1 MKSNYGSHH
10 LLYTHSKMLTFTL
23 GFFLIWFLCWWMR
36 DKLKIGNVSDKYVFI
51 TGCDTGF
58 GNLAAK
64 AFDVDGFRVLAGCLT
79 EEGAQD
85 LKKETSSR
93 LKTIMLDITKS
104 DSIENA
110 TDLIKV
116 EVGNRGLWGLINNAG
131 IAGIFCPTDWLQ
143 IEHFRRPIEVNLL
156 GPIEI
161 TLKLLPLIKKARG
174 RIVNV
179 SSVLGRLSLTGG
191 GYFPSK
197 FGMEAFNDSLRRDMK
212 HFGIKVSCIEPGMF
226 VTKLTDCNLQRHGKQ
241 ELWDHLSPDLKKQ
254 YGEKYLIQ
262 SDTRQENL
270 VKKLSSTDLSKVVWC
285 MEHALTAKY
294 PRSRYSAGIDAKLL
308 WIPMTYLPT
317 FASDYL
323 LAQDIVIDSTA
334 I

>member
-1 MKSNYGSHH
+1 MFAYI
-10 LLYTHSKMLTFTL
+10 L
-23 GFFLIWFLCWWMR
+23 GFLLIWFLCWWMR
-36 DKLKIGNVSDKYVFI
+36 DKLKIEKLSDKYVFI

-64 AFDVDGFRVLAGCLT
+64 VLDIGGFRVLAGCLT

-85 LKKETSSR
+85 LKKETSGR
-93 LKTIMLDITKS
+93 LKTIPLDITKS

-110 TDLIKV
+110 TDQIKV
-116 EVGNRGLWGLINNAG
+116 EVGNSGLWGLINNAG
-131 IAGIFCPTDWLQ
+131 ISGILCPIDWLR
-143 IEHFRRPIEVNLL
+143 IEHFRKPIEVNLL
-156 GPIEI
+156 GPIEV

-179 SSVLGRLSLTGG
+179 SSVLGRLALSGG

-212 HFGIKVSCIEPGMF
+212 SFGIKVSCIEPGIF
-226 VTKLTDCNLQRHGKQ
+226 ETKLTDCSLQRHEKKA
-241 ELWDHLSPDLKKQ
+241 LWDNLPPDVKKQ
-254 YGEKYLIQ
+254 YGKDYLIQ
-262 SDTRQENL
+262 SDTRQQKL
-270 VKKLSSTDLSKVVWC
+270 VKKLSSTDLSQVVWC

-294 PRSRYSAGIDAKLL
+294 PRTRYSAGIDAKLL

-317 FASDYL
+317 FAADYL
-323 LAQDIVIDSTA
+323 LTKDTVIDPNA
-334 I
+334 E

>member
-1 MKSNYGSHH
+1 
-10 LLYTHSKMLTFTL
+10 MLEYIL
-23 GFFLIWFLCWWMR
+23 GFLLIWFLCWWMR
-36 DKLKIGNVSDKYVFI
+36 DKLRVGKVSDKYVFI

-64 AFDVDGFRVLAGCLT
+64 ILDVGGFRVLAGCLT
-79 EEGAQD
+79 EEGAQN
-85 LKKETSSR
+85 LRKETSSR
-93 LKTIMLDITKS
+93 LKTIPLDITKS

-110 TDLIKV
+110 ADLIKM
-116 EVGNRGLWGLINNAG
+116 EVGKRGLWGLINNAG
-131 IAGIFCPTDWLQ
+131 IAGILCPTDWLQ

-156 GPIEI
+156 GPIEM

-197 FGMEAFNDSLRRDMK
+197 FGMEAFNDSL
-212 HFGIKVSCIEPGMF
+212 S
-226 VTKLTDCNLQRHGKQ
+226 LQHHEKQ
-241 ELWDHLSPDLKKQ
+241 DIWSHLPPDVKKQ
-254 YGEKYLIQ
+254 YGEDYLIQ
-262 SDTRQENL
+262 SDTRQEKL
-270 VKKLSSTDLSKVVWC
+270 VKKLSSTDLSQVVWC

-294 PRSRYSAGIDAKLL
+294 PRTRYSAGFDAKLL

-317 FASDYL
+317 FATDYL
-323 LAQDIVIDSTA
+323 LAQDIVIDSNA
-334 I
+334 V

>member
-1 MKSNYGSHH
+1 MFEYI
-10 LLYTHSKMLTFTL
+10 L
-23 GFFLIWFLCWWMR
+23 GFLLIWFLCWWMR
-36 DKLKIGNVSDKYVFI
+36 DKLKVGKVSDKYVFI

-64 AFDVDGFRVLAGCLT
+64 VLDIGGFRVLAGCLT
-79 EEGAQD
+79 EEGAQN

-93 LKTIMLDITKS
+93 LKTIPLDITKS

-110 TDLIKV
+110 ADLIKM
-116 EVGNRGLWGLINNAG
+116 EVGKRGLWGLINNAG
-131 IAGIFCPTDWLQ
+131 IAGILCPTDWLQ

-179 SSVLGRLSLTGG
+179 SSVLGRLALTGG

-212 HFGIKVSCIEPGMF
+212 HFGIKVSCIEPGIF
-226 VTKLTDCNLQRHGKQ
+226 VTKLTDCSLQHHEKQ
-241 ELWDHLSPDLKKQ
+241 DIWSHLPPDVKKQ
-254 YGEKYLIQ
+254 YGEDYLIQ
-262 SDTRQENL
+262 SETRQEKL
-270 VKKLSSTDLSKVVWC
+270 VKKLSSTDLSQVVWC

-294 PRSRYSAGIDAKLL
+294 PRTRYSAGIDAKLL

-317 FASDYL
+317 FATDFL
-323 LAQDIVIDSTA
+323 LAQDILIDSNA
-334 I
+334 V

>member
-1 MKSNYGSHH
+1 MFEYI
-10 LLYTHSKMLTFTL
+10 L
-23 GFFLIWFLCWWMR
+23 GFLLIWFLCWWMR
-36 DKLKIGNVSDKYVFI
+36 DKLKVGKVSDKYVFI

-64 AFDVDGFRVLAGCLT
+64 VLDIGGFRVLAGCLT
-79 EEGAQD
+79 EEGAQN

-93 LKTIMLDITKS
+93 LKTIPLDITKS

-110 TDLIKV
+110 ADLIKM
-116 EVGNRGLWGLINNAG
+116 EVGKRGLWGLINNAG
-131 IAGIFCPTDWLQ
+131 IAGILCPTDWLQ

-179 SSVLGRLSLTGG
+179 SSVLGRLALTGG

-197 FGMEAFNDSLRRDMK
+197 FGMEAFNDSL
-212 HFGIKVSCIEPGMF
+212 S
-226 VTKLTDCNLQRHGKQ
+226 LQHHEKQ
-241 ELWDHLSPDLKKQ
+241 DIWSHLPPDVKKQ
-254 YGEKYLIQ
+254 YGEDYLIQ
-262 SDTRQENL
+262 SETRQEKL
-270 VKKLSSTDLSKVVWC
+270 VKKLSSTDLSQVVWC

-294 PRSRYSAGIDAKLL
+294 PRTRYSAGIDAKLL

-317 FASDYL
+317 FATDFL
-323 LAQDIVIDSTA
+323 LAQDILIDSNA
-334 I
+334 V

>member
-1 MKSNYGSHH
+1 
-10 LLYTHSKMLTFTL
+10 MLEYIL
-23 GFFLIWFLCWWMR
+23 GFLLIWFLCWWMR
-36 DKLKIGNVSDKYVFI
+36 DKLRVGKVSDKYVFI

-64 AFDVDGFRVLAGCLT
+64 ILDVGGFRVLAGCLT
-79 EEGAQD
+79 EEGAQN
-85 LKKETSSR
+85 LRKETSSR
-93 LKTIMLDITKS
+93 LKTIPLDITKS

-110 TDLIKV
+110 ADLIKM
-116 EVGNRGLWGLINNAG
+116 EVGKRGLWGLINNAG
-131 IAGIFCPTDWLQ
+131 IAGILCPTDWLQ

-156 GPIEI
+156 GPIEM

-197 FGMEAFNDSLRRDMK
+197 FGMEAFNDSL
-212 HFGIKVSCIEPGMF
+212 S
-226 VTKLTDCNLQRHGKQ
+226 LQHHEKQ
-241 ELWDHLSPDLKKQ
+241 DIWSHLPPDVKKQ
-254 YGEKYLIQ
+254 YGEDYLIQ
-262 SDTRQENL
+262 YTRQEKL
-270 VKKLSSTDLSKVVWC
+270 VKKLSSTDLSQVVWC

-294 PRSRYSAGIDAKLL
+294 PRTRYSAGFDAKLL

-317 FASDYL
+317 FATDYL
-323 LAQDIVIDSTA
+323 LAQDIVIDSNA
-334 I
+334 V

>member
-1 MKSNYGSHH
+1 MFAYF
-10 LLYTHSKMLTFTL
+10 LCFL
-23 GFFLIWFLCWWMR
+23 LIWFLCWWKR
-36 DKLKIGNVSDKYVFI
+36 DKLKIEKLSDKYVFI

-64 AFDVDGFRVLAGCLT
+64 VLDIDGFWVLAGCLT

-85 LKKETSSR
+85 LKKKTSSR
-93 LKTIMLDITKS
+93 LKTIPLDITKS
-104 DSIENA
+104 DSIKNA
-110 TDLIKV
+110 TDQIKM

-131 IAGIFCPTDWLQ
+131 IAGILCPTDWLR

-156 GPIEI
+156 GPIEV

-179 SSVLGRLSLTGG
+179 SSVLGRIALCGG

-212 HFGIKVSCIEPGMF
+212 SFGINISCIEPGIF
-226 VTKLTDCNLQRHGKQ
+226 ETKLTDCSLQRQEKQ
-241 ELWDHLSPDLKKQ
+241 RLWDNLPPDVKKQ
-254 YGEKYLIQ
+254 YGEDFLIQ
-262 SDTRQENL
+262 SDTKQEKL
-270 VKKLSSTDLSKVVWC
+270 VKKLSSTDLSLVVWC

-294 PRSRYSAGIDAKLL
+294 PRTRYSAGIDAKLL

-317 FASDYL
+317 FAADYL
-323 LAQDIVIDSTA
+323 LAKDAVIDLNA
-334 I
+334 V